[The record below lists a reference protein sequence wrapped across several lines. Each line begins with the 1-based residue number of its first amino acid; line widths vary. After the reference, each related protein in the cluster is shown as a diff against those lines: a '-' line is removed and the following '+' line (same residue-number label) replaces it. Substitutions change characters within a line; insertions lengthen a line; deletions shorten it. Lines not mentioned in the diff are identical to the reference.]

1 MADAGRHKL
10 KQNKPCKAG
19 VLLPPYCVDT
29 KHSRDPID
37 STVTTSKT
45 MTRPVLITV
54 APNGARKLK
63 QDHSALP
70 ISAQELG
77 ATAASSS
84 HAGAA
89 MLHLHVRDKA
99 LQHSLD
105 PELYRAAIAEVRRQA
120 GAELIIQITTE
131 AVGKFQPEEQIE
143 SVKRTRPEAVSL
155 AIRELIRKPIYESAA
170 AKFFQWLYRERIAPQ
185 WILYDQNDIEQ
196 FKSFCVRGLI
206 PDELVHVLLVLG
218 RYHQSQQ
225 SDPAELEKL
234 IPHLDPHWLWSV
246 CAFGSAEGRCMK
258 SAVALG
264 GHCRVGFENNLEVSA
279 GRLADSNTELVET
292 TAEAIIASGHTVAD
306 AGTARELFQ
315 ISRR

>member
-1 MADAGRHKL
+1 
-10 KQNKPCKAG
+10 
-19 VLLPPYCVDT
+19 
-29 KHSRDPID
+29 
-37 STVTTSKT
+37 

-63 QDHSALP
+63 QDHPALP
-70 ISAQELG
+70 ISPQELG
-77 ATAASSS
+77 AAAASSL

-105 PELYRAAIAEVRRQA
+105 PELYRAAMAEIRRQA
-120 GAELIIQITTE
+120 GAEIIIQITTE

-143 SVKRTRPEAVSL
+143 SVKRTQPEAVSL
-155 AIRELIRKPIYESAA
+155 AIRELIPERTYESAA
-170 AKFFQWLYRERIAPQ
+170 AKFFQWLYREHIAPQ

-196 FKSFCVRGLI
+196 FKSFCARGLI

-234 IPHLDPHWLWSV
+234 ILHVDPNWFWSV
-246 CAFGSAEGRCMK
+246 CAFGSAESRCMK

-279 GRLADSNTELVET
+279 GSLADSNTELVES
-292 TAEAIIASGHTVAD
+292 TAEAIMASGNTIAD

-315 ISRR
+315 ISRRQ

>member
-1 MADAGRHKL
+1 
-10 KQNKPCKAG
+10 
-19 VLLPPYCVDT
+19 
-29 KHSRDPID
+29 
-37 STVTTSKT
+37 
-45 MTRPVLITV
+45 MTRPVLITL

-63 QDHSALP
+63 QDHPALP
-70 ISAQELG
+70 ISPQELG
-77 ATAASSS
+77 ATAASSL

-105 PELYRAAIAEVRRQA
+105 PELYRAAMAEIRRQA

-143 SVKRTRPEAVSL
+143 SVKRTQPEAVSL
-155 AIRELIRKPIYESAA
+155 AIRELIPERTHESAA
-170 AKFFQWLYRERIAPQ
+170 AKFFQWLYREHIAPQ

-196 FKSFCVRGLI
+196 FKSFCARGLI

-225 SDPAELEKL
+225 SDPVELEKL
-234 IPHLDPHWLWSV
+234 IPHVDPNWFWSV
-246 CAFGSAEGRCMK
+246 CAFGSAENRCMK

-292 TAEAIIASGHTVAD
+292 AAEAIIASGHTVAD